1 MAVKKILQLGD
12 PVLYE
17 VAEEILQE
25 DMYKYRPVIADM
37 HDTVMDFRI
46 KYGFGRAI
54 AAPQIGVARRLV
66 YMFIDQPQ
74 LFINPVLSVHS
85 KNTLSVW
92 DNCMSFPF
100 LSVKV
105 KRHKSCT
112 ITYRDLKWRERTER
126 LDGDLSELLQHEC
139 DHLDGILY
147 PMRMTDLSKLIF
159 ASETR
164 HQRRPA
170 DDDDEEITVA

>member
-25 DMYKYRPVIADM
+25 DMYKYRSAIADM
-37 HDTVMDFRI
+37 HDTIMDFRI

-54 AAPQIGVARRLV
+54 AAPQIGVPKRLV
-66 YMFIDQPQ
+66 YMFTDQPKV
-74 LFINPVLSVHS
+74 LINPVLLDQS
-85 KNTLSVW
+85 KNTLSAW

-112 ITYRDLKWRERTER
+112 VTYRDLKWQERTER

-139 DHLDGILY
+139 DHLDGILAVQ
-147 PMRMTDLSKLIF
+147 RAIDRKSF
-159 ASETR
+159 AIRGTG
-164 HQRRPA
+164 QNP
-170 DDDDEEITVA
+170 